1 MRYLICLLTLLGL
14 PLLAADVW
22 KWRDA
27 QGVIH
32 YSDQPVPG
40 AERVTTQASNTFTP
54 SATTTGPSS
63 TTQSSTSA
71 ASFNYTNVEIW
82 KPSNEATLMNT
93 STVEVAAR
101 IEPGIAPGHQVALYL
116 DGKLVEGA
124 SPQATSFTLNEVPR
138 GEHSLTL
145 VIADSQG
152 KRVTSSSPVTFYVQQ
167 PSILRNR

>member
-40 AERVTTQASNTFTP
+40 AERVITQASNTFTP
-54 SATTTGPSS
+54 AAAAVPSS
-63 TTQSSTSA
+63 AAQSSAPA
-71 ASFNYTNVEIW
+71 AAFSYSNVEIW

-93 STVEVAAR
+93 STVDVAAR
-101 IEPGIAPGHQVALYL
+101 IEPGIAPGHQVALYF
-116 DGKLVEGA
+116 DGKLVEGS
-124 SPQATSFTLNEVPR
+124 SPQATSFTLNEVSR

-145 VIADSQG
+145 VIADAQG
-152 KRVTSSSPVTFYVQQ
+152 KRVTSSSSVTFYVQQ
-167 PSILRNR
+167 PSILRKP